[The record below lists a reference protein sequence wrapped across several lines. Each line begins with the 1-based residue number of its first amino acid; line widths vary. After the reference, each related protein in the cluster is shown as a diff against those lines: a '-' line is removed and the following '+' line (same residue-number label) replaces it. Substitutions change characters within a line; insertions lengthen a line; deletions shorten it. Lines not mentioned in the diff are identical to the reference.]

1 MRGNLRDVG
10 VRAGGEIKERD
21 IRESEKEMIF

>member
-10 VRAGGEIKERD
+10 VRARGEIKERD

>member
-10 VRAGGEIKERD
+10 VQAGGEIKERD